1 MNKDSFTWIQQEANV
16 LLLHQILYSLS
27 LGKALSC
34 TNLSSRVE
42 AMQGKDWS
50 HLRLVE
56 VACLLNVIWRKK
68 TNCLSQEQCPH

>member
-50 HLRLVE
+50 HQKISRS
-56 VACLLNVIWRKK
+56 CLLTQCNLEKE
-68 TNCLSQEQCPH
+68 NELS